1 MTDIASFSA
10 RLDLDE
16 AAVRRVLESE
26 SSAAGRSMPWY
37 VLLLLGLG
45 AWITALI
52 MIVFVA
58 VFLDFVVGLDEPG
71 LAKDAEVV
79 RDRRLGEIEGRVQ
92 VADAGR
98 ARRREPVN
106 DRNACRVSER
116 LEDGGQ
122 TLGCTARQ
130 RRRVNGT
137 ADRLK
142 DGQRLH

>member
-16 AAVRRVLESE
+16 ATVRRVLESE

-58 VFLDFVVGLDEPG
+58 VFLDFVVGLDEPRPPPPPS
-71 LAKDAEVV
+71 APPCSSA
-79 RDRRLGEIEGRVQ
+79 
-92 VADAGR
+92 ACSS
-98 ARRREPVN
+98 RRR
-106 DRNACRVSER
+106 
-116 LEDGGQ
+116 
-122 TLGCTARQ
+122 
-130 RRRVNGT
+130 
-137 ADRLK
+137 
-142 DGQRLH
+142 